1 MQPLLSQDL
10 ARSVE
15 QVMAQRRASMRPGMD
30 VYWYERDTIMVI
42 IVLLGMTIVLQLMAA
57 VLALRLIRIT
67 AKRTGWVLLALAV
80 VLLALQRC
88 LFFLRV
94 TAGEAPLPPL
104 LLAVL
109 GLGIA
114 VCLVAGIAW
123 IAPLFV
129 SLRHAGEAMQQASE
143 AELQKQRAEY
153 EMIFHAVPVELRFKD
168 ANNRL
173 IRVNDAAAEA
183 DGYTVA
189 ELEGKSCWD
198 LYPQE
203 LAARYYA
210 DDLEVIRTGTP
221 KRHFV
226 MPHPTASGTLRW
238 VEVNKLPCRDR
249 DGTISGVLVV
259 AMDITERQRAE
270 EALAVR
276 IAQMEAVR
284 TVAEEIT
291 RELALPTLLQ
301 LIIRRA
307 MDLLHA
313 DNSTIYLWDE
323 ATRTV
328 MPRAWC
334 NVGEWIS
341 EVRLRLGEG
350 VVGTVAQ
357 RREGMIVNEYQ
368 QSSYALHAYL
378 PYLGQSAIVAE
389 PLLYHDRLVGVLL
402 VAHAQPGRH
411 FTPQDRELLTVLAAQ
426 AAVAIENARL
436 FEESAQRQAW
446 LSSILEMNKRIAMSE
461 DMPSLLSRIATEAAR
476 LVGAEGA
483 NLRILQGDR
492 LVTTSQTQYGLVLP
506 DVPALQLGEGVAG
519 LAARDNRILVV
530 PDLQTHPD
538 IPAFIKAQA
547 AKVGLH
553 SMVSIPIRSRNSV
566 IGVLSVNAA
575 RPRVFTEDESAALA
589 ICAEQA
595 AIAIENARLF
605 EDSTRRQAWLAT
617 ILDINKRIAAHED
630 MASLLAQIAEEAKRL
645 IGADGAILRL
655 LRGDQLVAVGATP
668 YGPTAADAPETRLG
682 EGIVGRAALE
692 QRVFMVP
699 DVQAHA
705 DIAPFRKQRAAEV
718 GINAMLC
725 VPFCGRRQI
734 LGVLSITSSQRRV
747 FTDDEA
753 LVLSAYAE
761 QVAIAIEHAR
771 LLAAEEE
778 RTAVLERTNLILRN
792 EITERQRVEAERER
806 LIAEQEAKNAEME
819 RFTYTVSHDL
829 KSPLITICGFLGLL
843 EQDALR
849 GNVERMQT
857 DIAYIHMAATTM
869 QRLLDELLELS
880 RIGRVVHPLT
890 EIPLSALAHE
900 AVTLVGGQIAARGVQ
915 VHIAPA
921 LPVVVGDRSRLL
933 EVLQNLVDNAVKFM
947 GTQPSP
953 RIEIGCRQEEKE
965 TVYYVQDNGVGIE
978 PRYHEKVFGLFERL
992 ESEGDGTGI
1001 GLALVKRIIEVHGGR
1016 IWVESAGQGCGS
1028 TFCFTLSPQ

>member
-1 MQPLLSQDL
+1 MPSEDVHGDPLTIL
-10 ARSVE
+10 RVE
-15 QVMAQRRASMRPGMD
+15 DNLCMRPGMD
-30 VYWYERDTIMVI
+30 VYWYKRDTTMGI
-42 IVLLGMTIVLQLMAA
+42 IVLLGVTIVLQLMAA

-67 AKRTGWVLLALAV
+67 AKYAGWVLLALAV

-88 LFFLRV
+88 LFFHQV

-104 LLAVL
+104 LSAVL

-129 SLRHAGEAMQQASE
+129 SLRHASETMRRASE
-143 AELQKQRAEY
+143 AELQKQREEY

-173 IRVNDAAAEA
+173 IRVNNAAAAA
-183 DGYTVA
+183 DGYPVT

-198 LYPQE
+198 LYPAE

-221 KRHFV
+221 KHHCV
-226 MPHPTASGTLRW
+226 MPHPTASGVLRW
-238 VEVNKLPCRDR
+238 VEVDKLPCRDR

-276 IAQMEAVR
+276 IAQMEAVCA
-284 TVAEEIT
+284 VAEEIT

-307 MDLLHA
+307 TDLLRA

-323 ATRTV
+323 ATHTV

-368 QSSYALHAYL
+368 QSPYALHMYL
-378 PYLGQSAIVAE
+378 PYVPQSAIVAE

-402 VAHAQPGRH
+402 VAHAHPGRP

-436 FEESAQRQAW
+436 FEESAQRQAR
-446 LSSILEMNKRIAMSE
+446 LSSVLEINKRIAMSE

-506 DVPALQLGEGVAG
+506 DVPALRLGEGIGG

-530 PDLQTHPD
+530 SDLQTHPD

-547 AKVGLH
+547 AEVGLH

-566 IGVLSVNAA
+566 IGVLSVNSA

-595 AIAIENARLF
+595 AIAIDNARLF

-617 ILDINKRIAAHED
+617 ILAINKRIAAHED

-655 LRGDQLVAVGATP
+655 LRGDRLVAVGATP
-668 YGPTAADAPETRLG
+668 HGPTAADAPEMQLG

-692 QRVFMVP
+692 NRVFMVS
-699 DVQAHA
+699 DVQAHP
-705 DIAPFRKQRAAEV
+705 DIELCRKQRAAKAGV
-718 GINAMLC
+718 NAMLC
-725 VPFCGRRQI
+725 VPFCGRHQV
-734 LGVLSITSSQRRV
+734 LGVLSVTSTQHRV
-747 FTDDEA
+747 FTD
-753 LVLSAYAE
+753 VRRWYS
-761 QVAIAIEHAR
+761 QHTPSR
-771 LLAAEEE
+771 L
-778 RTAVLERTNLILRN
+778 
-792 EITERQRVEAERER
+792 
-806 LIAEQEAKNAEME
+806 
-819 RFTYTVSHDL
+819 
-829 KSPLITICGFLGLL
+829 
-843 EQDALR
+843 
-849 GNVERMQT
+849 
-857 DIAYIHMAATTM
+857 
-869 QRLLDELLELS
+869 
-880 RIGRVVHPLT
+880 
-890 EIPLSALAHE
+890 
-900 AVTLVGGQIAARGVQ
+900 
-915 VHIAPA
+915 
-921 LPVVVGDRSRLL
+921 RSRLSMSACWQPRKSGQRCWSAPISSSATKSL
-933 EVLQNLVDNAVKFM
+933 SASGSRQNGNGSWPNRRPRTLRWSA
-947 GTQPSP
+947 SP
-953 RIEIGCRQEEKE
+953 I
-965 TVYYVQDNGVGIE
+965 
-978 PRYHEKVFGLFERL
+978 
-992 ESEGDGTGI
+992 
-1001 GLALVKRIIEVHGGR
+1001 
-1016 IWVESAGQGCGS
+1016 
-1028 TFCFTLSPQ
+1028 LSPMI

>member
-1 MQPLLSQDL
+1 MQ
-10 ARSVE
+10 R
-15 QVMAQRRASMRPGMD
+15 
-30 VYWYERDTIMVI
+30 
-42 IVLLGMTIVLQLMAA
+42 
-57 VLALRLIRIT
+57 
-67 AKRTGWVLLALAV
+67 
-80 VLLALQRC
+80 
-88 LFFLRV
+88 
-94 TAGEAPLPPL
+94 
-104 LLAVL
+104 
-109 GLGIA
+109 
-114 VCLVAGIAW
+114 
-123 IAPLFV
+123 
-129 SLRHAGEAMQQASE
+129 ASE
-143 AELQKQRAEY
+143 AELQKQREEY

-168 ANNRL
+168 ANNQL
-173 IRVNDAAAEA
+173 IRVNNAAAEA

-189 ELEGKSCWD
+189 ELEGKSYWD
-198 LYPQE
+198 LYPEE

-226 MPHPTASGTLRW
+226 MPHPTASGAPRW

-270 EALAVR
+270 EALAAR
-276 IAQMEAVR
+276 IAQMEAVC

-291 RELALPTLLQ
+291 RELELPTLFQ

-307 MDLLHA
+307 IDLLHA
-313 DNSTIYLWDE
+313 DNGIIYRWDE
-323 ATRTV
+323 ATHTV

-334 NVGEWIS
+334 NFGEWMS
-341 EVRLRLGEG
+341 EVRLRPGEG

-368 QSSYALHAYL
+368 QSPYAMRTYVSYL
-378 PYLGQSAIVAE
+378 PYLQESAIVAD

-402 VAHAQPGRH
+402 VGHAQPGRH
-411 FTPQDRELLTVLAAQ
+411 FTSQDRELLAVLAAQ

-446 LSSILEMNKRIAMSE
+446 LRSILEMNTRIAMSE

-506 DVPALQLGEGVAG
+506 DVPALQLGEGIGG
-519 LAARDNRILVV
+519 LAVRDNRILVV
-530 PDLQTHPD
+530 PNLQTHPD

-547 AKVGLH
+547 AEVGVH
-553 SMVSIPIRSRNSV
+553 SMVSIPIRSRHSV
-566 IGVLSVNAA
+566 IGVLSVNSA

-589 ICAEQA
+589 IC
-595 AIAIENARLF
+595 
-605 EDSTRRQAWLAT
+605 
-617 ILDINKRIAAHED
+617 
-630 MASLLAQIAEEAKRL
+630 
-645 IGADGAILRL
+645 
-655 LRGDQLVAVGATP
+655 
-668 YGPTAADAPETRLG
+668 
-682 EGIVGRAALE
+682 
-692 QRVFMVP
+692 
-699 DVQAHA
+699 
-705 DIAPFRKQRAAEV
+705 
-718 GINAMLC
+718 
-725 VPFCGRRQI
+725 
-734 LGVLSITSSQRRV
+734 
-747 FTDDEA
+747 
-753 LVLSAYAE
+753 AE

-778 RTAVLERTNLILRN
+778 RTAILERTNLTLRD
-792 EITERQRVEAERER
+792 EITERQRIEAERER
-806 LIAEQEAKNAEME
+806 LLAEQEARNAEME

-829 KSPLITICGFLGLL
+829 KSPLITIRGFLGLL
-843 EQDALR
+843 EQDAIQ

-857 DIAYIHMAATTM
+857 DITYIHTAAATM

-915 VHIAPA
+915 VHIVPD
-921 LPVVVGDRSRLL
+921 LPVVVGDRPRLL

-947 GTQPSP
+947 GAQPHP
-953 RIEIGCRQEEKE
+953 RIEIGMRQDEKH
-965 TVYYVQDNGVGIE
+965 TVYYVQDNGVGID

-992 ESEGDGTGI
+992 EPEGDGTGI

-1028 TFCFTLSPQ
+1028 TFCFTLSQP

>member
-1 MQPLLSQDL
+1 MT
-10 ARSVE
+10 
-15 QVMAQRRASMRPGMD
+15 QRRALMRPGID

-67 AKRTGWVLLALAV
+67 AQRTGWVLFTLAV

-88 LFFLRV
+88 LFFLQV
-94 TAGEAPLPPL
+94 STGEVPLPPL
-104 LLAVL
+104 ILTVL
-109 GLGIA
+109 SLGIA
-114 VCLVAGIAW
+114 VCLVAGIAC
-123 IAPLFV
+123 IAPLLV
-129 SLRHAGEAMQQASE
+129 SLRHAGEARQSASE
-143 AELQKQRAEY
+143 GEIQKQRAEY

-168 ANNRL
+168 TNNRL
-173 IRVNDAAAEA
+173 IRVNSAAAAA
-183 DGYTVA
+183 DGCTVA
-189 ELEGKSCWD
+189 DLDGKSCWD
-198 LYPQE
+198 LYPAE

-226 MPHPTASGTLRW
+226 MPHPTASGTPRW
-238 VEVNKLPCRDR
+238 VEVDKLPCQDR

-259 AMDITERQRAE
+259 AMDITERKRTE
-270 EALAVR
+270 EALAER
-276 IAQMEAVR
+276 IAQMEAVCA
-284 TVAEEIT
+284 VAEEIT

-313 DNSTIYLWDE
+313 DNSIIYLWDE
-323 ATRTV
+323 ATHTV
-328 MPRAWC
+328 IPSAWC

-341 EVRLRLGEG
+341 EVRLRSGEG

-368 QSSYALHAYL
+368 QSPYALHAYL

-402 VAHAQPGRH
+402 VAHVPPGRH

-436 FEESAQRQAW
+436 FED
-446 LSSILEMNKRIAMSE
+446 SI
-461 DMPSLLSRIATEAAR
+461 
-476 LVGAEGA
+476 
-483 NLRILQGDR
+483 
-492 LVTTSQTQYGLVLP
+492 
-506 DVPALQLGEGVAG
+506 
-519 LAARDNRILVV
+519 
-530 PDLQTHPD
+530 
-538 IPAFIKAQA
+538 
-547 AKVGLH
+547 
-553 SMVSIPIRSRNSV
+553 
-566 IGVLSVNAA
+566 
-575 RPRVFTEDESAALA
+575 
-589 ICAEQA
+589 
-595 AIAIENARLF
+595 
-605 EDSTRRQAWLAT
+605 RRQAWLAA

-668 YGPTAADAPETRLG
+668 FGPTAADAPEARLG

-699 DVQAHA
+699 DVQAQA

-725 VPFCGRRQI
+725 VPFCGRRQV
-734 LGVLSITSSQRRV
+734 LGVLSITSTQRRV

-806 LIAEQEAKNAEME
+806 LITEQEAKNAEME

-890 EIPLSALAHE
+890 DIPLSALAHE

-915 VHIAPA
+915 VDIAPE

-947 GTQPSP
+947 GTQPTP
-953 RIEIGCRQEEKE
+953 RIEIGCRQAEKE
-965 TVYYVQDNGVGIE
+965 TVYYVQDNGVGID

-1028 TFCFTLSPQ
+1028 TFCFTLAQP

>member
-1 MQPLLSQDL
+1 
-10 ARSVE
+10 
-15 QVMAQRRASMRPGMD
+15 MAQRRASMRPGLD

-80 VLLALQRC
+80 ILLALQRC

-104 LLAVL
+104 LLAAL

-129 SLRHAGEAMQQASE
+129 SLRHAGEAMQSASE
-143 AELQKQRAEY
+143 TEIQKQRAEY

-168 ANNRL
+168 TNNRL
-173 IRVNDAAAEA
+173 IRVNSAAAEA

-189 ELEGKSCWD
+189 ELDGKSCWD

-226 MPHPTASGTLRW
+226 MPHPTASGSLRW
-238 VEVNKLPCRDR
+238 VEVDKLPCQDR

-259 AMDITERQRAE
+259 AMDITERKRAE

-276 IAQMEAVR
+276 ITQMEAVR

-291 RELALPTLLQ
+291 RELELPTLFQ

-307 MDLLHA
+307 IDLLHA
-313 DNSTIYLWDE
+313 DNGIIYRWDE
-323 ATRTV
+323 ATHTV

-334 NVGEWIS
+334 NFGEWMS
-341 EVRLRLGEG
+341 EVRLRPGEG

-368 QSSYALHAYL
+368 QSPYAMQTYVSYL
-378 PYLGQSAIVAE
+378 PYLQESAIVAE

-402 VAHAQPGRH
+402 VGHAQPGRH
-411 FTPQDRELLTVLAAQ
+411 FTPQDRELLAVLAAQ

-446 LSSILEMNKRIAMSE
+446 LSSVLEMNTRIAMSE

-506 DVPALQLGEGVAG
+506 DVPALRLGEGVGG
-519 LAARDNRILVV
+519 LAVRDNRILVV

-547 AKVGLH
+547 AEVGLH

-566 IGVLSVNAA
+566 IGVLSVNSA

-668 YGPTAADAPETRLG
+668 FGPTAADAPEARLG
-682 EGIVGRAALE
+682 EGIAGRAALE

-705 DIAPFRKQRAAEV
+705 DIAPFRKQRAAEA

-725 VPFCGRRQI
+725 VPFCGRQQV
-734 LGVLSITSSQRRV
+734 LGVLSITSTQRRV

-915 VHIAPA
+915 VHIAPD

-947 GTQPSP
+947 GTQPTP
-953 RIEIGCRQEEKE
+953 QIEIGCRQKEKE
-965 TVYYVQDNGVGIE
+965 TVYYVQDNGVGID

-1028 TFCFTLSPQ
+1028 TFCFTLSQQ

>member
-1 MQPLLSQDL
+1 M
-10 ARSVE
+10 
-15 QVMAQRRASMRPGMD
+15 G
-30 VYWYERDTIMVI
+30 I
-42 IVLLGMTIVLQLMAA
+42 IVLLGMAIVLQLMAA

-67 AKRTGWVLLALAV
+67 VQCTGWMLLALAV
-80 VLLALQRC
+80 VLLALQHC
-88 LFFLRV
+88 LLFLQV
-94 TAGEAPLPPL
+94 TAGEASLPPL
-104 LLAVL
+104 ILAVL

-114 VCLVAGIAW
+114 VCLVAGMAW
-123 IAPLFV
+123 ISPLFA
-129 SLRHAGEAMQQASE
+129 SLRHASEAMQRASE
-143 AELQKQRAEY
+143 VELQKLREEY

-168 ANNRL
+168 TDNRF
-173 IRVNDAAAEA
+173 IRVNNAAAAA

-198 LYPQE
+198 LYPEE

-210 DDLEVIRTGTP
+210 SDLEVIRTGTP
-221 KRHFV
+221 KRQFV
-226 MPHPTASGTLRW
+226 VPHATASGTRRW
-238 VEVNKLPCRDR
+238 VEVDKLPWRDR

-259 AMDITERQRAE
+259 AMDITERKRAE
-270 EALAVR
+270 EALAMR
-276 IAQMEAVR
+276 IAQMEAVCA
-284 TVAEEIT
+284 VAEEIA
-291 RELALPTLLQ
+291 RELELPTLLQ

-313 DNSTIYLWDE
+313 DNSIIYLWDE
-323 ATRTV
+323 VTHTV

-334 NVGEWIS
+334 NYDEWLGD
-341 EVRLRLGEG
+341 VRLRPGEG

-368 QSSYALHAYL
+368 QSPYALQAYVSYL
-378 PYLGQSAIVAE
+378 PLAIVAE
-389 PLLYHDRLVGVLL
+389 PLLYHDRLVGVLF

-492 LVTTSQTQYGLVLP
+492 LVTASQTQYGLVLP
-506 DVPALQLGEGVAG
+506 DVSTLRLGESIGG
-519 LAARDNRILVV
+519 LAAGDDRILVV

-547 AKVGLH
+547 AEVGLH

-566 IGVLSVNAA
+566 IGVLSVNSA

-595 AIAIENARLF
+595 AIAIDNARLL
-605 EDSTRRQAWLAT
+605 EDSTRWQAWLAR

-630 MASLLAQIAEEAKRL
+630 MASLLAQIAEEATRL
-645 IGADGAILRL
+645 IGADGTILWL

-668 YGPTAADAPETRLG
+668 YGPTAADALETRLG

-692 QRVFMVP
+692 NQVFMVP
-699 DVQAHA
+699 DVQAHP
-705 DIAPFRKQRAAEV
+705 DMSPFRKQRAVEA
-718 GINAMLC
+718 GINAILC
-725 VPFCGRRQI
+725 VPVRGPQDV
-734 LGVLSITSSQRRV
+734 LGVLSSTSTQRRV

-753 LVLSAYAE
+753 MVLSAYAE
-761 QVAIAIEHAR
+761 QVAIAIEQAR

-778 RTAVLERTNLILRN
+778 RTAMLERTNLILRD
-792 EITERQRVEAERER
+792 EIIERQRVEAERER
-806 LIAEQEAKNAEME
+806 LLAEQEARNAEME

-829 KSPLITICGFLGLL
+829 KSPLITIRGFLGLL
-843 EQDALR
+843 EQDAIR
-849 GNVERMQT
+849 GNVECMQT
-857 DIAYIHMAATTM
+857 DIAYIHTAAATM

-900 AVTLVGGQIAARGVQ
+900 AVTLVAGQIAARGVQ
-915 VHIAPA
+915 VHIAPD
-921 LPVVVGDRSRLL
+921 LPVVVGDRPRLL

-947 GTQPSP
+947 GTQPTP
-953 RIEIGCRQEEKE
+953 RIEIGWRPEEKK
-965 TVYYVQDNGVGIE
+965 TIYYVQDNGVGID

-992 ESEGDGTGI
+992 EPESDGTGI

-1028 TFCFTLSPQ
+1028 TFCFTLAQP

>member
-1 MQPLLSQDL
+1 
-10 ARSVE
+10 
-15 QVMAQRRASMRPGMD
+15 MAQRRASMRPGMD

-42 IVLLGMTIVLQLMAA
+42 IVLLGMTIVLQLMAV
-57 VLALRLIRIT
+57 VLALRLIRIIT
-67 AKRTGWVLLALAV
+67 KRSGWVWFALAV
-80 VLLALQRC
+80 ILLALQRC
-88 LFFLRV
+88 LFFLQV
-94 TAGEAPLPPL
+94 TTGEAPLPSL
-104 LLAVL
+104 SLTVL
-109 GLGIA
+109 SLGIA
-114 VCLVAGIAW
+114 GCLVAGIAW
-123 IAPLFV
+123 LAPLFV
-129 SLRHAGEAMQQASE
+129 SLRHAGEAMQSAGE
-143 AELQKQRAEY
+143 AEIQKQRAEY

-168 ANNRL
+168 TNNRL
-173 IRVNDAAAEA
+173 IRVNSAAAEA
-183 DGYTVA
+183 DGYTVT
-189 ELEGKSCWD
+189 ELDGKSCWD
-198 LYPQE
+198 LYPAE

-226 MPHPTASGTLRW
+226 MPHPTASGSLRW
-238 VEVNKLPCRDR
+238 VEVDKLPCQDR

-259 AMDITERQRAE
+259 AMDITERKRTE
-270 EALAVR
+270 DALAVR
-276 IAQMEAVR
+276 IAQMEAVCA
-284 TVAEEIT
+284 VAEEIT

-313 DNSTIYLWDE
+313 DNSIIYLWDE
-323 ATRTV
+323 ATRMV
-328 MPRAWC
+328 IPSAWC

-341 EVRLRLGEG
+341 EVRLRPGEG

-368 QSSYALHAYL
+368 QSPYALPAYV
-378 PYLGQSAIVAE
+378 PYLRQFAIVAE
-389 PLLYHDRLVGVLL
+389 PLLYHDRLVGVLF

-411 FTPQDRELLTVLAAQ
+411 FTPQDRELLAVLAAQ

-446 LSSILEMNKRIAMSE
+446 LRSILEMNTRIAMSE

-476 LVGAEGA
+476 LVEAEGA
-483 NLRILQGDR
+483 NLRILQGDC

-506 DVPALQLGEGVAG
+506 DVPALRLGEGVAG

-547 AKVGLH
+547 AAVGLH

-589 ICAEQA
+589 ICAEQ
-595 AIAIENARLF
+595 
-605 EDSTRRQAWLAT
+605 
-617 ILDINKRIAAHED
+617 
-630 MASLLAQIAEEAKRL
+630 
-645 IGADGAILRL
+645 
-655 LRGDQLVAVGATP
+655 
-668 YGPTAADAPETRLG
+668 
-682 EGIVGRAALE
+682 
-692 QRVFMVP
+692 
-699 DVQAHA
+699 
-705 DIAPFRKQRAAEV
+705 
-718 GINAMLC
+718 
-725 VPFCGRRQI
+725 
-734 LGVLSITSSQRRV
+734 
-747 FTDDEA
+747 
-753 LVLSAYAE
+753 
-761 QVAIAIEHAR
+761 VAIAIEHAR

-792 EITERQRVEAERER
+792 EIAERQRVEAERER
-806 LIAEQEAKNAEME
+806 LIAEQEAKSAEME

-890 EIPLSALAHE
+890 EIPLNVLAHE
-900 AVTLVGGQIAARGVQ
+900 AVTLVGGQIAARGAQ
-915 VHIAPA
+915 VHIAPD

-947 GTQPSP
+947 GTQPTP

-965 TVYYVQDNGVGIE
+965 TVYYVQDNGVGID

-1028 TFCFTLSPQ
+1028 TFCFTLSQP

>member
-1 MQPLLSQDL
+1 M
-10 ARSVE
+10 
-15 QVMAQRRASMRPGMD
+15 G
-30 VYWYERDTIMVI
+30 I

-67 AKRTGWVLLALAV
+67 AKCTGWVLLALAV
-80 VLLALQRC
+80 VLLALQHC
-88 LFFLRV
+88 LLFLQV
-94 TAGEAPLPPL
+94 TTGEESLPPL
-104 LLAVL
+104 LLAGL

-114 VCLVAGIAW
+114 VCLVAGMAW

-129 SLRHAGEAMQQASE
+129 SLRHAGEAMQRASE
-143 AELQKQRAEY
+143 AELQKQREEY
-153 EMIFHAVPVELRFKD
+153 ETIFHAVPVELRFKD
-168 ANNRL
+168 TNNRF
-173 IRVNDAAAEA
+173 IRVNNAAAEA

-198 LYPQE
+198 LYPEE

-210 DDLEVIRTGTP
+210 NDLEVIRTGTP

-226 MPHPTASGTLRW
+226 VPHATASGTLRW
-238 VEVNKLPCRDR
+238 VEVDKLPCRDR
-249 DGTISGVLVV
+249 DGTIGGVLVV
-259 AMDITERQRAE
+259 AMDITERKRAE
-270 EALAVR
+270 EALAMR
-276 IAQMEAVR
+276 IAQMEAVCA
-284 TVAEEIT
+284 VAEEIA
-291 RELALPTLLQ
+291 RELELPTLLQ

-313 DNSTIYLWDE
+313 DNSIIYLWDE
-323 ATRTV
+323 ATHTV

-334 NVGEWIS
+334 NIGEWIGD
-341 EVRLRLGEG
+341 VRLRPGEG

-368 QSSYALHAYL
+368 QSSYALQAYV
-378 PYLGQSAIVAE
+378 PYLRQFAIVAE
-389 PLLYHDRLVGVLL
+389 PLLYHDRLVGVLF

-411 FTPQDRELLTVLAAQ
+411 FTLQDRELLAVLAAQ

-483 NLRILQGDR
+483 NFRVLQGDR
-492 LVTTSQTQYGLVLP
+492 LVTTRQTQYGLVLP
-506 DVPALQLGEGVAG
+506 DVPALQLGESIAG
-519 LAARDNRILVV
+519 LAVRDNRILVV
-530 PDLQTHPD
+530 PDIQTHPD
-538 IPAFIKAQA
+538 VPAFIKAQA
-547 AKVGLH
+547 AEVGLH

-566 IGVLSVNAA
+566 IGVLSVNSA

-595 AIAIENARLF
+595 AIAIENARLL
-605 EDSTRRQAWLAT
+605 EDSTRWQAWLAR

-630 MASLLAQIAEEAKRL
+630 MASLLAQIAEEATRL
-645 IGADGAILRL
+645 IGADGTILWL

-668 YGPTAADAPETRLG
+668 YGPTAADALETQLG

-692 QRVFMVP
+692 NRVFVVP
-699 DVQAHA
+699 DVQAHP
-705 DIAPFRKQRAAEV
+705 DMSPFRKQRAAEA
-718 GINAMLC
+718 GINAILC
-725 VPFCGRRQI
+725 VPVRGPQDV
-734 LGVLSITSSQRRV
+734 LGVLSSTSTQRRV

-753 LVLSAYAE
+753 MVLSAYAE
-761 QVAIAIEHAR
+761 QVAIAIEQAR

-778 RTAVLERTNLILRN
+778 RTAMLERTNLILRD
-792 EITERQRVEAERER
+792 EIIERQRVEAERER
-806 LIAEQEAKNAEME
+806 LLAEQEARNAEME

-829 KSPLITICGFLGLL
+829 KSPLITIRGFLGLL
-843 EQDALR
+843 EQDAIR
-849 GNVERMQT
+849 GNVECMQT
-857 DIAYIHMAATTM
+857 DITYIHTAAATM

-900 AVTLVGGQIAARGVQ
+900 AVTLVAGQIAARGVQ
-915 VHIAPA
+915 VHIAPD
-921 LPVVVGDRSRLL
+921 LPVVVGDRPRLL

-947 GTQPSP
+947 GTQPTP
-953 RIEIGCRQEEKE
+953 RIEIGCRQEEKQ
-965 TVYYVQDNGVGIE
+965 TVYYVRDNGVGID

-992 ESEGDGTGI
+992 EPEGDGTGI

-1028 TFCFTLSPQ
+1028 TFCFTLAQP

>member
-1 MQPLLSQDL
+1 
-10 ARSVE
+10 
-15 QVMAQRRASMRPGMD
+15 
-30 VYWYERDTIMVI
+30 
-42 IVLLGMTIVLQLMAA
+42 
-57 VLALRLIRIT
+57 
-67 AKRTGWVLLALAV
+67 
-80 VLLALQRC
+80 
-88 LFFLRV
+88 
-94 TAGEAPLPPL
+94 
-104 LLAVL
+104 
-109 GLGIA
+109 
-114 VCLVAGIAW
+114 VCLVTGIAW

-129 SLRHAGEAMQQASE
+129 SLRHASE
-143 AELQKQRAEY
+143 AELQKQREEY

-168 ANNRL
+168 AHNRF
-173 IRVNDAAAEA
+173 IRVNNAAAEA

-189 ELEGKSCWD
+189 EIEGKSCWD
-198 LYPQE
+198 LYPEE

-221 KRHFV
+221 KHHLV
-226 MPHPTASGTLRW
+226 MTHPTPSGSLRW

-249 DGTISGVLVV
+249 DGTVSGVLVV
-259 AMDITERQRAE
+259 AMDITERQRTE
-270 EALAVR
+270 EALAAR

-291 RELALPTLLQ
+291 RELALPTLFQ

-313 DNSTIYLWDE
+313 DNSIIYLWDE
-323 ATRTV
+323 ATHTV
-328 MPRAWC
+328 IPRAWC
-334 NVGEWIS
+334 NHGEWIS
-341 EVRLRLGEG
+341 EVRLRPGEG

-357 RREGMIVNEYQ
+357 RHEGMIVNEYQ
-368 QSSYALHAYL
+368 RSPYALCAYL
-378 PYLGQSAIVAE
+378 PYLQQAAIVAE

-402 VAHAQPGRH
+402 VGHVQSGRH

-446 LSSILEMNKRIAMSE
+446 LTSILEMNKRIAMSE
-461 DMPSLLSRIATEAAR
+461 DMPRLLSRIATEAAR

-483 NLRILQGDR
+483 NLRILQDDR
-492 LVTTSQTQYGLVLP
+492 LVSTSQTQYGLVLP
-506 DVPALQLGEGVAG
+506 NVPALGLGEGIAG
-519 LAARDNRILVV
+519 LVGRDNRILVV
-530 PDLQTHPD
+530 PDLQAHPD
-538 IPAFIKAQA
+538 IPAFVKAQA
-547 AKVGLH
+547 AEVGVH

-566 IGVLSVNAA
+566 IGVLTVNSA
-575 RPRVFTEDESAALA
+575 RPRVFTEDEAAALG

-668 YGPTAADAPETRLG
+668 FGPTAADAPETRLG
-682 EGIVGRAALE
+682 EGIVGRAVLE

-699 DVQAHA
+699 DVQAHP

-725 VPFCGRRQI
+725 IPFYGRHQV
-734 LGVLSITSSQRRV
+734 LGALSITSTQRRV
-747 FTDDEA
+747 FTDDEVQ
-753 LVLSAYAE
+753 VLAAYAE

-778 RTAVLERTNLILRN
+778 RTAVLERTNLILRD
-792 EITERQRVEAERER
+792 EISERQRVEAERER

-829 KSPLITICGFLGLL
+829 KSPLITICGFLGML
-843 EQDALR
+843 EEDALR

-857 DIAYIHMAATTM
+857 DIAYIHTAATTM

-915 VHIAPA
+915 VHIAPD

-947 GTQPSP
+947 GPQPTP
-953 RIEIGCRQEEKE
+953 RIEIGLRQEEKE
-965 TVYYVQDNGVGIE
+965 TVYYVQDNGIGID

-1016 IWVESAGQGCGS
+1016 IWVESAGHGCGS
-1028 TFCFTLSPQ
+1028 TFCFTLSP

>member
-1 MQPLLSQDL
+1 
-10 ARSVE
+10 
-15 QVMAQRRASMRPGMD
+15 
-30 VYWYERDTIMVI
+30 
-42 IVLLGMTIVLQLMAA
+42 
-57 VLALRLIRIT
+57 
-67 AKRTGWVLLALAV
+67 
-80 VLLALQRC
+80 
-88 LFFLRV
+88 
-94 TAGEAPLPPL
+94 
-104 LLAVL
+104 
-109 GLGIA
+109 
-114 VCLVAGIAW
+114 
-123 IAPLFV
+123 
-129 SLRHAGEAMQQASE
+129 
-143 AELQKQRAEY
+143 
-153 EMIFHAVPVELRFKD
+153 MIFHAVPVELRFKD

-173 IRVNDAAAEA
+173 IRVNNAAAEA

-198 LYPQE
+198 LYPEE

-226 MPHPTASGTLRW
+226 MPHAMASGTLRW
-238 VEVNKLPCRDR
+238 VEVDKLPCRDR

-276 IAQMEAVR
+276 IAQMEAVC

-291 RELALPTLLQ
+291 RVLALPTLLQ

-323 ATRTV
+323 ATHTV
-328 MPRAWC
+328 MPSAWC
-334 NVGEWIS
+334 NVGEWIG
-341 EVRLRLGEG
+341 EVHLRPGEG

-368 QSSYALHAYL
+368 QSPYALHAYL

-411 FTPQDRELLTVLAAQ
+411 FAPQDRELLAVLAAQ

-436 FEESAQRQAW
+436 FEESVQRQVW

-476 LVGAEGA
+476 LIGAEGA

-506 DVPALQLGEGVAG
+506 DVPALRLGESIGG

-538 IPAFIKAQA
+538 IPDFIKAQA
-547 AKVGLH
+547 AEVGLH

-566 IGVLSVNAA
+566 IGVLSVNSA

-589 ICAEQA
+589 IC
-595 AIAIENARLF
+595 
-605 EDSTRRQAWLAT
+605 
-617 ILDINKRIAAHED
+617 
-630 MASLLAQIAEEAKRL
+630 
-645 IGADGAILRL
+645 
-655 LRGDQLVAVGATP
+655 
-668 YGPTAADAPETRLG
+668 
-682 EGIVGRAALE
+682 
-692 QRVFMVP
+692 
-699 DVQAHA
+699 
-705 DIAPFRKQRAAEV
+705 
-718 GINAMLC
+718 
-725 VPFCGRRQI
+725 
-734 LGVLSITSSQRRV
+734 
-747 FTDDEA
+747 
-753 LVLSAYAE
+753 AE

-778 RTAVLERTNLILRN
+778 RTAVLERTNLILRD
-792 EITERQRVEAERER
+792 EITERQRVEAELER
-806 LIAEQEAKNAEME
+806 LIAEQEARNAEME

-849 GNVERMQT
+849 GNAERMQT
-857 DIAYIHMAATTM
+857 DIAYIHMAAATM

-890 EIPLSALAHE
+890 EIPLGALAHE

-915 VHIAPA
+915 VHIAPD
-921 LPVVVGDRSRLL
+921 LPVVMGDRSRLL

-947 GTQPSP
+947 GTQPTP
-953 RIEIGCRQEEKE
+953 RIEIGLRQKDKE
-965 TVYYVQDNGVGIE
+965 RVYYVQDNGVGID

-1016 IWVESAGQGCGS
+1016 IWIESAGQGCGS
-1028 TFCFTLSPQ
+1028 TFCFTLAQ